1 MLIDVVQ
8 HNRLDKS
15 TSSSG
20 AAAASKSSKVP
31 HCYSDD
37 EDRWCPTAEDGPV
50 VFSSLVDPEIEA
62 ANAKR
67 RQLKVQYWRG
77 IEYWTSQ

>member
-20 AAAASKSSKVP
+20 GAAASKPSKVP

-37 EDRWCPTAEDGPV
+37 EDRWVPTAEGGPV
-50 VFSSLVDPEIEA
+50 EFSTLVDPEIEA

-67 RQLKVQYWRG
+67 RQLKVQYWCG